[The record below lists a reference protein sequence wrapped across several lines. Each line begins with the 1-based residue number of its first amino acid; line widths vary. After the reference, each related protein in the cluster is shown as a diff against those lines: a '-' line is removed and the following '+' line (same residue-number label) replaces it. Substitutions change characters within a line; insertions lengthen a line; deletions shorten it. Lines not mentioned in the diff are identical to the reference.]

1 MANVSGVANNEL
13 IGFRSEWPKHTLA
26 ASPQRVA
33 AAAGRPDK
41 RTDARTDTRSM
52 LYAFQQQRRVGISAM
67 DATSE
72 ILALVAMSKP
82 RMCGKGRTPLP

>member
-13 IGFRSEWPKHTLA
+13 IGFRSEWRKHTLA

-41 RTDARTDTRSM
+41 RTDARTDTRSL
-52 LYAFQQQRRVGISAM
+52 LYAFQQQRRVGISVM

-72 ILALVAMSKP
+72 IY
-82 RMCGKGRTPLP
+82 